1 MLGAFRGWV
10 TAAQW
15 RRTALRYL
23 ATVLA
28 VLGTLVVAVILQV
41 GDKGSILGF
50 AVVMA
55 CAWWGGLGPSIL
67 APSVMLLLVRW
78 GESHGDWH
86 RVFDFTPKAIVD
98 CTLLFLISAT
108 IGLAGQLRRKAQAI
122 ARQHAAKLEEQARAL
137 RLAHLIFHDLD
148 GRITSWNDGAQR
160 IYGWT
165 REQAE
170 GRTIYDLLRTISSD
184 PVPDII
190 DELSRSGQWTGELTH
205 SRRDGSQLIVASH
218 WILYRGETAARP
230 VVAQVNNDVTEAR
243 RAEAAL
249 RQADRCKD
257 QFLATLAHELRNPL
271 APIRT
276 GLETLRQT
284 GAPTSI
290 PSDEIHAMLERQV
303 GHLVRLIDDLLDV
316 SRVNA
321 GKIALSLERV
331 DLADIVDDAVEA
343 AGPHIQAAR
352 HELRVELPDGPLPLV
367 VDRTRIAQALLNLL
381 NNAAKFTDPGGRVT
395 LSARHDRADLEI
407 SVRDSGIG
415 IPPDMLP
422 QVFGLFTQVD
432 GTAQRSRG
440 GLGIGLNLVKTLVE
454 MHHGTVEARS
464 AGRGAGSEFIVRLP
478 MATLRARPDDL
489 PTPDGAASAL
499 GNEPRR
505 ILVVDD
511 SRDTAR
517 SLAMLL
523 TMKGH
528 LCQTAFDG
536 PGALAAAADFDPDVF
551 VLDIGLP
558 GMNGYEVA
566 RRIRATSD
574 FQSAKLIAVTGWGQ
588 AEDRRRVHESGFDHH
603 LVKPINLGALTDL
616 LSTNS
621 QTSPQTNSQCSAQ

>member
-1 MLGAFRGWV
+1 MLGAFRRWV

-28 VLGTLVVAVILQV
+28 VVATLAIAVILQV
-41 GDKGSILGF
+41 GEKGSILCF
-50 AVVMA
+50 AVVLA

-67 APSVMLLLVRW
+67 APSTMLLLVRL
-78 GESHGDWH
+78 GESHGDWN
-86 RVFDFTPKAIVD
+86 RAFDFTSKAIVD
-98 CTLLFLISAT
+98 CALLLFIST
-108 IGLAGQLRRKAQAI
+108 TFGLAGQLRRKAQAV

-165 REQAE
+165 RHQAE
-170 GRTIYDLLRTISSD
+170 GRTIYDLLHTTTSN
-184 PVPDII
+184 PVPEII
-190 DELSRSGQWTGELTH
+190 DELSRTGQWTGELTH

-218 WILYRGETAARP
+218 WILYRGEIAARP

-284 GAPTSI
+284 GTATAIQSQ
-290 PSDEIHAMLERQV
+290 EIHAMLERQV

-316 SRVNA
+316 SRVNT

-343 AGPHIQAAR
+343 ASPHLHAAR
-352 HELRVELPDGPLPLV
+352 HELRVELPDEPLPLV

-395 LSARHDRADLEI
+395 LSARRDGTDLEI
-407 SVRDSGIG
+407 RVCDNGIG

-432 GTAQRSRG
+432 STAQRSRG

-454 MHHGTVEARS
+454 MHYGTVEARS
-464 AGRGAGSEFIVRLP
+464 AGPGAGSEFVIRLP
-478 MATLRARPDDL
+478 MATLRAPFEDA
-489 PTPDGAASAL
+489 PAPNGVSETHAL
-499 GNEPRR
+499 QPRR

-536 PGALAAAADFDPDVF
+536 PGALEAAADFDPDVF

-558 GMNGYEVA
+558 GMSGYEVA

-574 FQSAKLIAVTGWGQ
+574 FRSAKLIAVTGWGQ

-603 LVKPINLGALTDL
+603 LVKPIALGALTEL

-621 QTSPQTNSQCSAQ
+621 QCIAK